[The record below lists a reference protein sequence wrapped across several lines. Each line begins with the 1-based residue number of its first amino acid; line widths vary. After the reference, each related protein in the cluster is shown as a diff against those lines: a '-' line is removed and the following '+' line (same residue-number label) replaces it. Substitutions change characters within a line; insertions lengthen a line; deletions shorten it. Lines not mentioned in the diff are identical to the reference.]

1 MSLPS
6 YLVVL
11 NQPFV
16 RFASIN
22 GMVSPGYHAAV
33 QIGPVQI
40 EMNEQAVRD
49 TIRMLQDW
57 LDDRKR
63 LAPLNYNS
71 SFPGTHRTNGEA
83 LLPLDEENKLRADV
97 AEAQKEVDA

>member
-22 GMVSPGYHAAV
+22 GMTAPGYHAAV
-33 QIGPVQI
+33 QFGPVQI

-57 LDDRKR
+57 LEDRKR

-71 SFPGTHRTNGEA
+71 SFPAGMRTNGEPEM
-83 LLPLDEENKLRADV
+83 PLEEKNKLRAEV